1 MISATELE
9 WLRRALTTL
18 ETDDCTAMA
27 QAKILR
33 IMAQICDRGATK
45 IETDLVDRV
54 TDRLYNNDTVK
65 GATYA

>member
-18 ETDDCTAMA
+18 ESNDSTQMA

-33 IMAQICDRGATK
+33 TMSQICDRAATK

-65 GATYA
+65 GA